1 VAGYGILIWKSQYP
15 PFNAAEIPEINDL
28 RVFGRFLRQWIAAA
42 LVARFEELT
51 VANG

>member
-15 PFNAAEIPEINDL
+15 PFNAAEIPEINYL